1 MCSLAGE
8 VQCSKE
14 GEPFSEFLAQ
24 DEWWM
29 EREKKLKGQ
38 ARDHVFAGDH
48 SLPIP
53 LPPWLFVCLSLFL
66 SFHPNPNNWSLQ
78 IQSRCHSFFLLQCS
92 WPSCVWEGILLHG
105 CLFTSFPVPDTLFK
119 IFAYNKP
126 FNILNNSEMYN
137 KFFYLVN
144 EETEAPN
151 S

>member
-53 LPPWLFVCLSLFL
+53 LPPWLFLCLSLFL

-78 IQSRCHSFFLLQCS
+78 IPVQMSFLFSSPMLLTFMCLGRNS
-92 WPSCVWEGILLHG
+92 SPWLLIYLFSCARRLV
-105 CLFTSFPVPDTLFK
+105 K

-126 FNILNNSEMYN
+126 FKILNNSEMYN
-137 KFFYLVN
+137 SLLSCK
-144 EETEAPN
+144 
-151 S
+151 